1 MKLVINAAEGEQY
14 FDQVYAVPG
23 YEIVRVL
30 DQADLPAAI
39 ADADVYFGFPNSE
52 LMGIAPNLK
61 WIQAPS
67 AGVDF
72 LMRVP
77 ELVEN
82 DMILTNTR
90 GAHAVSIAEH
100 TFGLL
105 LSLTR
110 VIPQCVHWQDK
121 HYWART
127 EGYRLPREIMGSTMG
142 IVGYGQIGRAVAK
155 RAAGFDMRVLAV
167 DVYPGATD
175 AYCEAVT
182 GIETLVD
189 VAQQSD
195 VLVIAAPYTKE
206 TRHVISDDVLTAMP
220 EDGYLIVVSR
230 GGVVDEEALVRTL
243 DAGRLAGAALDVAE
257 TEPLPA
263 ESPLWNYDRV
273 LLTPHLAGSSWQK
286 ERRVVEILIE
296 NLGRFQRGEELKNL
310 VDKRAGF

>member
-14 FDQVYAVPG
+14 FDQVFEVPN
-23 YEIVRVL
+23 YEVVRII

-39 ADADVYFGFPNSE
+39 ADADVYFGFPTSE
-52 LMGIAPNLK
+52 LMGIAPQLK

-77 ELVEN
+77 ELVAN

-105 LSLTR
+105 LALTR
-110 VIPQCVHWQDK
+110 VIPQSVHWQDK
-121 HYWART
+121 HYWARN
-127 EGYRLPREIMGSTMG
+127 EAYRLPREIMGSTMG
-142 IVGYGQIGRAVAK
+142 ILGYGQIGQAVAK

-167 DVYPGATD
+167 DVYPSAIGD
-175 AYCEAVT
+175 YCEAVT
-182 GIETLVD
+182 GIETLIE
-189 VAQQSD
+189 VARQSN
-195 VLVIAAPYTKE
+195 VLVIAAPFTNE
-206 TRHVISDDVLTAMP
+206 TRHIISDDVLLSMP

-243 DAGRLAGAALDVAE
+243 DAGHLAGVALDVAE
-257 TEPLPA
+257 TEPLPE

-286 ERRVVEILIE
+286 EQRVVEILIE